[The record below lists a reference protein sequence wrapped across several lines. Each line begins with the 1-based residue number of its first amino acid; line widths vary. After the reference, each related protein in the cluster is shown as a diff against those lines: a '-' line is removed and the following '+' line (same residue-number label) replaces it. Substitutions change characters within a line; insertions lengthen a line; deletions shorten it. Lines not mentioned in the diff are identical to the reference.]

1 MHKSHRF
8 DIKKI
13 QKFSGPLPRP
23 HPQWGGGYPLPTP
36 HPLGAFG
43 GFGASIL
50 APSAPRFS
58 RLRRLVSQPP
68 PPLKISGYA
77 TERPNP
83 DAAIAD
89 NDENLF
95 RKMLYNV
102 QKQFL
107 PGVTNHQYHVRQR
120 RHNDCLTGKTDDK
133 RLCIFGLK
141 NAYTNPFQCE
151 WPF

>member
-1 MHKSHRF
+1 VGFTSAADRQRIEAF
-8 DIKKI
+8 VRRCW
-13 QKFSGPLPRP
+13 SLP
-23 HPQWGGGYPLPTP
+23 G
-36 HPLGAFG
+36 
-43 GFGASIL
+43 
-50 APSAPRFS
+50 
-58 RLRRLVSQPP
+58 
-68 PPLKISGYA
+68 K
-77 TERPNP
+77 RPNP

-141 NAYTNPFQCE
+141 GAIQIRSNVNGRFNLPQSRLKLS
-151 WPF
+151 

>member
-8 DIKKI
+8 DIKKS
-13 QKFSGPLPRP
+13 KNFHTPPLHLDSRID
-23 HPQWGGGYPLPTP
+23 
-36 HPLGAFG
+36 LGA
-43 GFGASIL
+43 L
-50 APSAPRFS
+50 P
-58 RLRRLVSQPP
+58 LN

>member
-1 MHKSHRF
+1 MPPNGVHGESET
-8 DIKKI
+8 
-13 QKFSGPLPRP
+13 QSPLPRP
-23 HPQWGGGYPLPTP
+23 HPQWRGGYPPTP
-36 HPLGAFG
+36 P
-43 GFGASIL
+43 
-50 APSAPRFS
+50 PPR
-58 RLRRLVSQPP
+58 RLRRLDSRAFGARSRRLWRLVSQP

-107 PGVTNHQYHVRQR
+107 PGVTNHQYHARQR

-141 NAYTNPFQCE
+141 GATNPFQCE